1 MSENKE
7 KNIEQLEIAI
17 VSESNI
23 EKLEKIKELLAEIK
37 QLKEEV
43 FGKQIAD
50 QENICFSIIAFPAT
64 DFISSQEEKSEFSE
78 MYLSSAL
85 MSIFRKAS

>member
-50 QENICFSIIAFPAT
+50 
-64 DFISSQEEKSEFSE
+64 
-78 MYLSSAL
+78 
-85 MSIFRKAS
+85 